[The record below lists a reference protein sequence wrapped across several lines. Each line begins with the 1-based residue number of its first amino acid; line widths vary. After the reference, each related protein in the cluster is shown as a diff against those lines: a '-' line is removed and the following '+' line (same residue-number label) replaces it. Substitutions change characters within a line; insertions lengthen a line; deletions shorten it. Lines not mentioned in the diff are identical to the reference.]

1 MRSNYT
7 TTLKNKRVIS
17 VTGDDSETF
26 LNNIITNDIKKINT
40 EKAIYSCLLSPQ
52 GKVISH
58 FFVIKVKNQFLFII
72 DSFLLNELI
81 EKLNFYKLRS
91 KIDITEDNRYDI
103 FFTLDDNL
111 KLNSIFEFHDPR
123 NKKLGKYMILNK
135 NTDTGI
141 NLESDKFYSQIID
154 TNGMIDNIFNQIKG
168 QYFSLELN
176 LKELKAIDFSKGCYV
191 GQENTSRMNLKNKIS
206 KRIFRINSTKGIE
219 LNDDLLFENE
229 IIGKVIS
236 LNPDF
241 AIIKMSKFEN
251 FINKHI
257 KSKSN
262 DQINIYKPNWIELL

>member
-72 DSFLLNELI
+72 DSFLLSELI
-81 EKLNFYKLRS
+81 EKLDFYKLRS

-111 KLNSIFEFHDPR
+111 KLNSIFEFNDPR

-135 NTDTGI
+135 NTDKTI
-141 NLESDKFYSQIID
+141 NLESDKFYTQIID

>member
-17 VTGDDSETF
+17 VTGDDSEVF
-26 LNNIITNDIKKINT
+26 LNNIITNDVKKINT

-58 FFVIKVKNQFLFII
+58 FFVIKNNNQFLLII
-72 DSFLLNELI
+72 DNFLTSELI
-81 EKLNFYKLRS
+81 EKLKFYKLRS
-91 KIDITEDNRYDI
+91 KIEIREETKYDI
-103 FFTLDDNL
+103 IFTLNDKL
-111 KLNSIFEFHDPR
+111 KLNPIFEFNDPR
-123 NKKLGKYMILNK
+123 NKKLGKYIILNK
-135 NTDTGI
+135 NTDKNI
-141 NLESDKFYSQIID
+141 NLESDKFYIQIID
-154 TNGMIDNIFNQIKG
+154 TNGLIDNIFNQIKG

-191 GQENTSRMNLKNKIS
+191 GQENTSRMNLKNKTS
-206 KRIFRINSTKGIE
+206 KRIFRINSAKEIE
-219 LNDDLLFENE
+219 INDDLLFENE

-241 AIIKMSKFEN
+241 AIIKMSKFES

-262 DQINIYKPNWIELL
+262 DQINIYKPSWIELL

>member
-7 TTLKNKRVIS
+7 TTLRNKRVIS

-72 DSFLLNELI
+72 DSFLLSELI
-81 EKLNFYKLRS
+81 EKLDFYKLRS

-111 KLNSIFEFHDPR
+111 KLNSIFEFNDPR

-206 KRIFRINSTKGIE
+206 KRIFLINSAKEIE
-219 LNDDLLFENE
+219 INDDLLFENE

-236 LNPDF
+236 LNPNF
-241 AIIKMSKFEN
+241 AIIKMSKFES
-251 FINKHI
+251 FIDKHI

-262 DQINIYKPNWIELL
+262 DQINIYKPSWIELL

>member
-17 VTGDDSETF
+17 VTGDDSEVF
-26 LNNIITNDIKKINT
+26 LNNIITNDVKKINT

-58 FFVIKVKNQFLFII
+58 FFVIKNNNQFLLII
-72 DSFLLNELI
+72 DNFLTSELI
-81 EKLNFYKLRS
+81 EKLKFYKLRS
-91 KIDITEDNRYDI
+91 KIEIREETKYDI
-103 FFTLDDNL
+103 IFTLNDKL
-111 KLNSIFEFHDPR
+111 KLNPIFEFNDPR
-123 NKKLGKYMILNK
+123 NKKLGKYIILNK
-135 NTDTGI
+135 NTDKNI
-141 NLESDKFYSQIID
+141 NLESDKFYIQIID
-154 TNGMIDNIFNQIKG
+154 TNGLIDNIFNQIKG

-206 KRIFRINSTKGIE
+206 KRIFRINSAKEIE
-219 LNDDLLFENE
+219 INDDLLFENE

-236 LNPDF
+236 LNPNF
-241 AIIKMSKFEN
+241 AIIKMSKFES

>member
-7 TTLKNKRVIS
+7 TTLRNKRVIS

-72 DSFLLNELI
+72 DSFLLSELI

-111 KLNSIFEFHDPR
+111 KLNSIFEFNDPR

-135 NTDTGI
+135 NTDTAI
-141 NLESDKFYSQIID
+141 NLENDKFYSQIID
-154 TNGMIDNIFNQIKG
+154 ANGMIDNIFNQIKG

-191 GQENTSRMNLKNKIS
+191 GQENTSRIKLKNKLN
-206 KRIFRINSTKGIE
+206 KRVFPIE
-219 LNDDLLFENE
+219 ILDGKLKEGDTIRYNKSEM
-229 IIGKVIS
+229 GKVLIEE
-236 LNPDF
+236 NFPF
-241 AIIKMSKFEN
+241 AIFKISDKN
-251 FINKHI
+251 FKI
-257 KSKSN
+257 
-262 DQINIYKPNWIELL
+262 DNIYLSDNAKLKLKKPNWLNL

>member
-111 KLNSIFEFHDPR
+111 KLNSIFEFNDPR

-135 NTDTGI
+135 NTEGI

-154 TNGMIDNIFNQIKG
+154 ANGMIDNIFNQIKG

>member
-111 KLNSIFEFHDPR
+111 KLNSIFEFNDPR

-135 NTDTGI
+135 NTDTAI
-141 NLESDKFYSQIID
+141 NLENDKFYSQIID

>member
-111 KLNSIFEFHDPR
+111 KLNSIFEFNDPR

-141 NLESDKFYSQIID
+141 NLESDKFYTQIID

-206 KRIFRINSTKGIE
+206 KRIFRINSTKEIE
-219 LNDDLLFENE
+219 INDDLLFENE

-236 LNPDF
+236 LNPDS
-241 AIIKMSKFEN
+241 AIIKMSKFES

-262 DQINIYKPNWIELL
+262 DQINIYKPSWIELL

>member
-111 KLNSIFEFHDPR
+111 KLNSIFEFNDPR
-123 NKKLGKYMILNK
+123 NKKLGKYIILNK
-135 NTDTGI
+135 NTDKTI
-141 NLESDKFYSQIID
+141 NLESDKFYTQIID

-206 KRIFRINSTKGIE
+206 KRIFRINSTKEIE
-219 LNDDLLFENE
+219 INDDLLFENE

-241 AIIKMSKFEN
+241 AIIKMSKFES

-262 DQINIYKPNWIELL
+262 DQINIYKPSWIELL

>member
-7 TTLKNKRVIS
+7 TTLRNKRVIS

-72 DSFLLNELI
+72 DSFLLSELI

-111 KLNSIFEFHDPR
+111 KLNSIFEFNDPR

-135 NTDTGI
+135 NTDTAI
-141 NLESDKFYSQIID
+141 NLENDKFYSQIID
-154 TNGMIDNIFNQIKG
+154 ANGMIDNIFNQIKG

-241 AIIKMSKFEN
+241 AIIKMLKFES

-262 DQINIYKPNWIELL
+262 DQINIYKPSWIELL

>member
-17 VTGDDSETF
+17 VTGDDSEVF
-26 LNNIITNDIKKINT
+26 LNNIITNDVKKINT

-58 FFVIKVKNQFLFII
+58 FFVIKNNNQFLLII
-72 DSFLLNELI
+72 DNFLTSELI
-81 EKLNFYKLRS
+81 EKLKFYKLRS
-91 KIDITEDNRYDI
+91 KIEIREETKYDI
-103 FFTLDDNL
+103 IFTLNDKL
-111 KLNSIFEFHDPR
+111 KLNPIFEFNDPR
-123 NKKLGKYMILNK
+123 NKKLGKYIILNK
-135 NTDTGI
+135 NTDKNI
-141 NLESDKFYSQIID
+141 NLESDKFYIQIID
-154 TNGMIDNIFNQIKG
+154 TNGLIDNIFNQIKG

-206 KRIFRINSTKGIE
+206 KRIFRINSAKEIE
-219 LNDDLLFENE
+219 INDDLLFENE

-236 LNPDF
+236 LNPNF
-241 AIIKMSKFEN
+241 AIIKMSKFQS
-251 FINKHI
+251 FIDKHI

-262 DQINIYKPNWIELL
+262 DQINIYKPSWIELL

>member
-17 VTGDDSETF
+17 VTGDDSEVF
-26 LNNIITNDIKKINT
+26 LNNIITNDVKKINT

-58 FFVIKVKNQFLFII
+58 FFVIKNNNQFLLII
-72 DSFLLNELI
+72 DNFLTSELI
-81 EKLNFYKLRS
+81 EKLKFYKLRS
-91 KIDITEDNRYDI
+91 KIEIREETKYDI
-103 FFTLDDNL
+103 IFTLNDKL
-111 KLNSIFEFHDPR
+111 KLNPIFEFNDPR
-123 NKKLGKYMILNK
+123 NKKLGKYIILNK
-135 NTDTGI
+135 NTDKNI
-141 NLESDKFYSQIID
+141 NLESDKFYIQIID
-154 TNGMIDNIFNQIKG
+154 TNGLIDNIFNQIKG

-206 KRIFRINSTKGIE
+206 KRIFRINSAKEIE
-219 LNDDLLFENE
+219 INDDLLFENE

-236 LNPDF
+236 LNPNF
-241 AIIKMSKFEN
+241 AIIKMSKFES
-251 FINKHI
+251 FIDKHI

-262 DQINIYKPNWIELL
+262 DQINIYKPSWIELL

>member
-111 KLNSIFEFHDPR
+111 KLNSIFEFNDPR
-123 NKKLGKYMILNK
+123 NKKLGKYIILNK
-135 NTDTGI
+135 NTDKNI
-141 NLESDKFYSQIID
+141 NLESDKFYIQIID
-154 TNGMIDNIFNQIKG
+154 TNGLIDNIFNQIKG

>member
-17 VTGDDSETF
+17 VTGDDSEVF
-26 LNNIITNDIKKINT
+26 LNNIITNDVKKINT

-58 FFVIKVKNQFLFII
+58 FFVIKNNNQFLLII
-72 DSFLLNELI
+72 DNFLTSELI
-81 EKLNFYKLRS
+81 EKLKFYKLRS
-91 KIDITEDNRYDI
+91 KIEIREETKYDI
-103 FFTLDDNL
+103 IFTLNDKL
-111 KLNSIFEFHDPR
+111 KLNPIFEFNDPR
-123 NKKLGKYMILNK
+123 NKKLGKYIILNK
-135 NTDTGI
+135 NTDKTI
-141 NLESDKFYSQIID
+141 NLESDKFYTQIID

-236 LNPDF
+236 LNPNF
-241 AIIKMSKFEN
+241 AIIKMSKFES
-251 FINKHI
+251 FIDKHI

-262 DQINIYKPNWIELL
+262 DQINIYKPSWIELL